1 MVDELNL
8 TIDEA
13 FVPDA
18 QSVFHHL
25 LATVD
30 WDKRRR
36 ARKTASFGEPYNYS
50 GIFYPFQPMP
60 ENLLPLIDKI
70 EIRFGYRPNNCLAN
84 YYESGE
90 STMGFHSDAIEE
102 LALDTG
108 IIIVS
113 LGAERI
119 IHFQN
124 KQDKSILREFTLR
137 NGSLLLM
144 SQAVQKYWSHAILRQ
159 EQVKSARISLT
170 FRLFVNQRFPY

>member
-1 MVDELNL
+1 
-8 TIDEA
+8 
-13 FVPDA
+13 
-18 QSVFHHL
+18 
-25 LATVD
+25 
-30 WDKRRR
+30 
-36 ARKTASFGEPYNYS
+36 
-50 GIFYPFQPMP
+50 
-60 ENLLPLIDKI
+60 
-70 EIRFGYRPNNCLAN
+70 
-84 YYESGE
+84 
-90 STMGFHSDAIEE
+90 MGFHSDAIEE

-144 SQAVQKYWSHAILRQ
+144 SQTVQKYWSHAILKQ

-170 FRLFVNQRFPY
+170 FRLFVNQRFSH